1 MPLFFENK
9 QKQKPQKLFPVEGTF
24 IFDWLDQ
31 NLHKI
36 KYQVVFVSCHRVNY
50 QHSDWQRADAGIYLL
65 NAQMFNLNV

>member
-31 NLHKI
+31 NLHNI
-36 KYQVVFVSCHRVNY
+36 K
-50 QHSDWQRADAGIYLL
+50 
-65 NAQMFNLNV
+65 